1 MFHPLLPTLQPDNL
15 SHHSQWDL
23 TVAEISKASQLL
35 SSLSYITAEANGKAN
50 FDLARWAGVKEMIN
64 KSNTTGFLFK
74 CARYYRSESN
84 EELTC

>member
-1 MFHPLLPTLQPDNL
+1 MFHPLLPTLQPANL

-50 FDLARWAGVKEMIN
+50 FDLAR
-64 KSNTTGFLFK
+64 
-74 CARYYRSESN
+74 
-84 EELTC
+84 